1 MEVNQM
7 EWLKQLLGNNTVEGK
22 TDIEAVMNA
31 VKEEFPKHAV
41 PKDVY
46 NETAGKLKEAN
57 ATLATLKKNNKD
69 NEELQSELKSYKE
82 RVATLEQEAKDNARK
97 QTIKDA
103 LTDAKGTDVDYL
115 MFKLGDLEV
124 DDEGNVKDLDNKI
137 KDLKASHPTFFEQA
151 PEPPKEPE
159 GFTKLGGAKLGGG
172 QPPKEASLESVLA
185 NPEMNLTQFLQQQ
198 NK

>member
-1 MEVNQM
+1 M

>member
-1 MEVNQM
+1 M

-46 NETAGKLKEAN
+46 NEAAGKLKEAN

-103 LTDAKGTDVDYL
+103 LTAAEGTDVDYL

-124 DDEGNVKDLDNKI
+124 DDEGNVKDLENKI
-137 KDLKASHPTFFEQA
+137 KDLKTNLPTFFEQA

>member
-1 MEVNQM
+1 M

-82 RVATLEQEAKDNARK
+82 RVETLEQEAKDNARK

-103 LTDAKGTDVDYL
+103 LTAAKGTDVDYL

-124 DDEGNVKDLDNKI
+124 DDEGNVKDLGNKI
-137 KDLKASHPTFFEQA
+137 KDLKASLPSFFEQA

-172 QPPKEASLESVLA
+172 QPPKEASLDSVLA

>member
-1 MEVNQM
+1 M

-172 QPPKEASLESVLA
+172 QPPKEASLDSVLA

>member
-1 MEVNQM
+1 MKREFLQSLELSEEVINQIM
-7 EWLKQLLGNNTVEGK
+7 AEHGK
-22 TDIEAVMNA
+22 TVQATQEKLSAAEAQLN
-31 VKEEFPKHAV
+31 
-41 PKDVY
+41 
-46 NETAGKLKEAN
+46 EAN

-69 NEELQSELKSYKE
+69 NEGLQSELKSYKE
-82 RVATLEQEAKDNARK
+82 RVEMLEQEAKDNARK

-124 DDEGNVKDLDNKI
+124 DDEGNVKDLENKI
-137 KDLKASHPTFFEQA
+137 KDLKASLPTFFEEA

-172 QPPKEASLESVLA
+172 QPPKETSLESVLA

-198 NK
+198 SE

>member
-1 MEVNQM
+1 M

-41 PKDVY
+41 PKDIY

-103 LTDAKGTDVDYL
+103 LTAAKGTDVDYL

-124 DDEGNVKDLDNKI
+124 DDEGNVKDLGNKI
-137 KDLKASHPTFFEQA
+137 KDLKASLPSFFEQA

-172 QPPKEASLESVLA
+172 QPPKESSLESVLA

>member
-1 MEVNQM
+1 M

-137 KDLKASHPTFFEQA
+137 KDLKASHPTFFEQV

>member
-1 MEVNQM
+1 M

-22 TDIEAVMNA
+22 TDIEAVMDA

-82 RVATLEQEAKDNARK
+82 RVETLEQEAKDNARK

-103 LTDAKGTDVDYL
+103 LTAAKGTDVDYL
-115 MFKLGDLEV
+115 MFKLGDLEI
-124 DDEGNVKDLDNKI
+124 DDEGNVKDLGNKI
-137 KDLKASHPTFFEQA
+137 KDLKASLPSFFEQA

-172 QPPKEASLESVLA
+172 QPPKEASLDSVLA